1 MARKRSTRRTPRL
14 GRLGRWLSAE
24 RTPLAGLAVV
34 GIATV
39 FAVWVSLAEAPVPA
53 QREAVIGALGGGV
66 YLVGL
71 ILAGLGTAL
80 ALRLRH
86 PNGVQ
91 TRRGAGVLALLAA
104 AWGIAGALSPEA
116 TLGGVS
122 LAENSL
128 GGNVGAALATGR
140 GAIVIALL
148 VLGGIALIS
157 PQFSRSAAL
166 VGGRLIRSGGREL
179 AARGPGVLAAVAG
192 AIWAAIRWYFQ
203 LVGGAVAEIVAST
216 RASLERRRLRPVA
229 APVTAPVAVS
239 IAAPRWATQVSVGP
253 EPNVIEPPA
262 PPPPPPLAPQAAAVE
277 TSSR

>member
-24 RTPLAGLAVV
+24 RKPLAGLAVI
-34 GIATV
+34 GIATL

-53 QREAVIGALGGGV
+53 QREALIGALGGGV

-71 ILAGLGTAL
+71 ILAGLGTAV
-80 ALRLRH
+80 ALRLRR
-86 PNGVQ
+86 PSGVQ

-128 GGNVGAALATGR
+128 GGDVGAGLATGR

-148 VLGGIALIS
+148 VLGGVALIS

-179 AARGPGVLAAVAG
+179 AARGRESSRRWRARSGPG
-192 AIWAAIRWYFQ
+192 IRWYFQ
-203 LVGGAVAEIVAST
+203 LVGGRWRRSWHRRVQRWNVGGCGRFQHLLQRRPPFRS
-216 RASLERRRLRPVA
+216 RRRAGRRRCRLGLSRTASSRRPRRHWRRSLRPL
-229 APVTAPVAVS
+229 S
-239 IAAPRWATQVSVGP
+239 RR
-253 EPNVIEPPA
+253 
-262 PPPPPPLAPQAAAVE
+262 
-277 TSSR
+277 SSR

>member
-1 MARKRSTRRTPRL
+1 MARKRSTRRTPPLRRL
-14 GRLGRWLSAE
+14 GCWLSAE

-39 FAVWVSLAEAPVPA
+39 FAVWVSLADAPVPA

-66 YLVGL
+66 YLLGL

-80 ALRLRH
+80 GLGLRH

-116 TLGGVS
+116 TVGGVS

-179 AARGPGVLAAVAG
+179 AARGPGVVAAVAG
-192 AIWAAIRWYFQ
+192 CHLGGDSLVLPAGRW
-203 LVGGAVAEIVAST
+203 GGGGDRGVDTRVAGAS
-216 RASLERRRLRPVA
+216 
-229 APVTAPVAVS
+229 
-239 IAAPRWATQVSVGP
+239 
-253 EPNVIEPPA
+253 
-262 PPPPPPLAPQAAAVE
+262 AAAAGRSADCSAGRRFDRGAALGDTGVGWV
-277 TSSR
+277 